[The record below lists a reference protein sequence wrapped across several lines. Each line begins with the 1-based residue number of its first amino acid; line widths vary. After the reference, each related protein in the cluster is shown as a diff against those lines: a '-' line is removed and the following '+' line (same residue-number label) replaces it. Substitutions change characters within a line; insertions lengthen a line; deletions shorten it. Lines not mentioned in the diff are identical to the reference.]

1 MPVRIRP
8 FRKEDTKPVL
18 ELANKYAAFDG
29 VTTEADLAV
38 TAHFRQGFWVAED
51 RGKVVGF
58 VYGYFRDVPGE
69 VLDRWESNK
78 VGQVELMSVHPGYRR
93 SGVGRSLLTR
103 LLREFKKAGA
113 DLAILNCPAVA
124 SEAKAL
130 YDDLGF
136 DVRAYQ
142 MKKRL

>member
-8 FRKEDTKPVL
+8 FTREDTKPVL
-18 ELANKYAAFDG
+18 GLANKYASFDG
-29 VTTEADLAV
+29 TTTEADLGV

-51 RGKVVGF
+51 QGRVVGF

-69 VLDRWESNK
+69 VLDRWKASR
-78 VGQVELMSVHPGYRR
+78 VGQVELMSVHPGYRG
-93 SGVGRSLLTR
+93 SGVGRSLLNR
-103 LLREFKKAGA
+103 LLGEFKKAGA
-113 DLAILNCPAVA
+113 DLAILNCPATA

-130 YDDLGF
+130 YDDMGF